1 MAHFMFPFVII
12 IIITISDCRIH
23 HRYNSIYAYTKSL
36 IRDQPFDAVVSC
48 LCLCVQALS
57 RLMVGALGVPIGL
70 LMASGDHWKSS
81 RKALSP
87 TFTGLKIRQV

>member
-1 MAHFMFPFVII
+1 
-12 IIITISDCRIH
+12 
-23 HRYNSIYAYTKSL
+23 
-36 IRDQPFDAVVSC
+36 
-48 LCLCVQALS
+48 
-57 RLMVGALGVPIGL
+57 MVGALGVPIGL